1 MTYLL
6 ILLFLTFA
14 MAAIDA
20 RHRLFVFSQPVP
32 ALVTL
37 LGATA
42 FFLLWDVIAIDQGI
56 FLHRE
61 SPLMTGIMLGDQLPL
76 EEALFLFFFCY
87 QAMILFFGFT
97 KWRAHRA
104 ATKVANRSITAKD
117 VQ

>member
-6 ILLFLTFA
+6 ILMVLSCA

-20 RHRLFVFSQPVP
+20 RHHLFVFSQPVP

-42 FFLLWDVIAIDQGI
+42 FFLLWDDIAIDRGI

-61 SPLMTGIMLGDQLPL
+61 SPLMTGAMLGDQLPL
-76 EEALFLFFFCY
+76 EEAFFLLFFCY
-87 QAMILFFGFT
+87 QAMLLILGFG

-104 ATKVANRSITAKD
+104 AAKGNNRSTTTKD
-117 VQ
+117 VP